1 MNTSSPIKFGTDGW
15 RAVIAKNMTTANV
28 ARVAKATAAYA
39 KERFEDPKIVIGHD
53 CRFAGGLFV
62 ETAAQVFANEGI
74 RVILAHDFISTPM
87 LSLATL
93 EYGASL
99 GVIVTASHNPPEYNG
114 YKLRGGYG
122 GALTPDQVGEVEK
135 LVPDEVPANA
145 EDVDIEELKAEGK
158 VEVANIEKLYCDRI
172 QESFDLKAIEDS
184 EMTLAYDA
192 MFGAGQR
199 VFDRIFPE
207 MVCLH
212 CEENP
217 SFKGTPPEPIERN
230 LREFAEYIK
239 DRMEIDCGLATDG
252 DADRIGLFNG
262 QGRFI
267 DSHHIILLVIH
278 YLVSYKGMK
287 GKVVTAFSCSE
298 KIKRLCEHYELE
310 HETVKIGFK
319 HIVNIMLKEDVL
331 LGGEESGGIAIKG
344 HIPERD
350 GIWIGMLLWEYMAKT
365 GRSLNEL
372 IREVYGIV
380 GEFAFQRK
388 DLHLKEEAK
397 QRIIEECEAGK
408 YERFGQYEV
417 QRVETLD
424 GYKFFFNDDEWLM
437 IRPSGTEPVLR
448 TYAEGSNKERASD
461 FLRACRETIL
471 EGAEVKN

>member
-1 MNTSSPIKFGTDGW
+1 MSTPAPIKFGTDGW
-15 RAVIAKNMTTANV
+15 RAVIAKDMTAANV
-28 ARVAKATAAYA
+28 ARVAKATADYVLD
-39 KERFEDPKIVIGHD
+39 RSDSPKIVIGHD
-53 CRFAGGLFV
+53 CRFAGDLFV
-62 ETAAQVFANEGI
+62 ETAARVFVEEGI
-74 RVILAHDFISTPM
+74 RVIVARDFVSTPM
-87 LSLATL
+87 LSLATR
-93 EYGASL
+93 EYEASL

-114 YKLRGGYG
+114 YKLRGSYG
-122 GALTPDQVGEVEK
+122 GALTPDQVAEVEK
-135 LVPDEVPANA
+135 LVPDQVPEA
-145 EDVDIEELKAEGK
+145 VDGKSIEELKADGK
-158 VEVANIEKLYCDRI
+158 VEVADIEKLYSDRLK
-172 QESFDLKAIEDS
+172 ESFDIESIASSD
-184 EMTLAYDA
+184 MTLAYDA

-199 VFDRIFPE
+199 VFDHIFPE

-267 DSHHIILLVIH
+267 DSHHIILLVLH
-278 YLVSYKGMK
+278 YLVAHKGMK

-298 KIKRLCEHYELE
+298 KIKRLCEHYGLK

-319 HIVNIMLKEDVL
+319 HIVDVMLKEDVL

-350 GIWIGMLLWEYMAKT
+350 GIWIGMVLWEYMAKT

-380 GEFAFQRK
+380 GEFAFQRS
-388 DLHLKEEAK
+388 DLHIKEEAK
-397 QRIIEECEAGK
+397 QRIIDECE
-408 YERFGQYEV
+408 RGQYKKFGEFEV
-417 QRVETLD
+417 QRMESLD
-424 GYKFFFNDDEWLM
+424 GFKFYFNDDEWLM

-448 TYAEGSNKERASD
+448 TYAEATDKKRASD
-461 FLRACRETIL
+461 MLKACRETIL
-471 EGAEVKN
+471 EGVEA